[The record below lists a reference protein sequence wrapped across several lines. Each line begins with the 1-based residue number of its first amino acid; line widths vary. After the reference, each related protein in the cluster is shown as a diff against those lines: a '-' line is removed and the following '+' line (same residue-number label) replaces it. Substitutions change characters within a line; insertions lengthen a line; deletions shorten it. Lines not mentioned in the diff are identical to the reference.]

1 MTPADSLSVVRLRR
15 PYAADPAQSR
25 GRWVEERPPIRRS
38 AFERD
43 RDRIIHATAFRRLKG
58 KTQVFL
64 GAEGDHYRTRLT
76 HTLEVAQIARS
87 LARALGLDDD
97 LTEAIALAH
106 DLGHPPF
113 GHSGERALDRAMADH
128 GGFDHNI
135 QSLRVI
141 TSLERRYP
149 SFDGLNLTFETVE
162 GLVKHNGPVRGP
174 LSPTIAALTAGKDLL
189 PATYPSLEAQCAAI
203 ADDIAYDA
211 HDIDDGL
218 RAGLLSIEKLRDVP
232 LVGGIIG
239 AVEAEHPAL
248 ERPRLVAELIR
259 RLITALIEDVLAE
272 TERRIGQRDPRTLD
286 DVRETSLPLVSFSVE
301 IARKERAIKAH
312 LNAEVYQSHAVMAVM
327 VEAESLVEALFAR
340 YRDDPEALPAEWRGS
355 QADETNE
362 RRLRRI
368 ADFLAGMTDR
378 FALGEYRRLFD
389 RMPEFG

>member
-1 MTPADSLSVVRLRR
+1 MTSAGSGTPLRFRR

-25 GRWVEERPPIRRS
+25 GRWVDEPPPLRRS

-64 GAEGDHYRTRLT
+64 AAEGDHYRTRLT

-97 LTEAIALAH
+97 LTEGIALAH

-113 GHSGERALDRAMADH
+113 GHSGERALDRAMAAH

-149 SFDGLNLTFETVE
+149 EFDGLNLTFETVE
-162 GLVKHNGPVRGP
+162 GLIKHNGPVHGA
-174 LSPTIAALTAGKDLL
+174 LSPTVATLAAGKDLL
-189 PATYPSLEAQCAAI
+189 LPAHPSLEAQCAAI

-218 RAGLLSIEKLRDVP
+218 RAGLLTIDGLRSVP
-232 LVGGIIG
+232 VVGGIIAAIETG
-239 AVEAEHPAL
+239 YPGI

-259 RLITALIEDVLAE
+259 RLITELIEDVLAE
-272 TERRIGQRDPRTLD
+272 TERRIAGSRPQSLD
-286 DVRETSLPLVSFSVE
+286 DVRNAGRPLVAFSAGV
-301 IARKERAIKAH
+301 AVRERAIKAH
-312 LNAEVYQSHAVMAVM
+312 LNAEVYRSAAVMDVM
-327 VEAESLVEALFAR
+327 VEAERVVEALFAR
-340 YRDDPEALPAEWRGS
+340 YREDSAALPVEWRAAPDDG
-355 QADETNE
+355 EE

-378 FALGEYRRLFD
+378 FALNEYRRLFD
-389 RMPEFG
+389 RLPDFG